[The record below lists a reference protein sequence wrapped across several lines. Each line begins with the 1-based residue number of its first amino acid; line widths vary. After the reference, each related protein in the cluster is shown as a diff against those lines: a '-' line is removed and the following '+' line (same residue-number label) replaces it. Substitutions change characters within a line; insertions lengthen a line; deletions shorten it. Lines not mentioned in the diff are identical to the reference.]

1 MSARLKA
8 KAAGPGAWATF
19 IESPIAVKAILAGV
33 VINRLGAFLSI
44 FLVLYMTSQG
54 YSADQS
60 AFALGA
66 YGAGGVAGVLIGGA
80 LANLLGARNATVL
93 SMTGSSLLLVLVY
106 YVHSYPLI
114 VVSVLLVGLFQ
125 TIYRPASAAL
135 LSELIPDDRQV
146 MVFGIW
152 RLGLNLG
159 TTLCPQL
166 GFGLYRLGGHGY
178 GMLFWGE
185 AAVAVGYAV
194 MAFLTLPGKA
204 ASGEAAAKP
213 AAADEAGAAGE
224 QDGQDASGP
233 QPRESYLQVLR
244 DTRYVF
250 YLLASLANA
259 IIYSQYLSTLPLD
272 VTRAGVDVF
281 WYSLAV
287 SANSVIVIACE
298 LPLTRF
304 SQKWPIRI
312 TAGSAFALVGLGEAC
327 YGLPLG
333 AAVILIGTL
342 IWTLGEILGGPTLF
356 AYPGLVAPPRLKARY
371 ISSFQLMFT
380 AGTAIGPVI
389 GGLLFQ
395 RLGHGVWPVVAVFAV
410 FSTVFGALGMKPIAP
425 LVEAREQEAAQEAAK
440 DAERDAGPG
449 GEPGSESDSEPV
461 SEGV

>member
-1 MSARLKA
+1 MSEQAT
-8 KAAGPGAWATF
+8 AGSTGPWTTF
-19 IESPIAVKAILAGV
+19 TESPLAVKAILAGV

-44 FLVLYMTSQG
+44 FLVLYLTARG
-54 YSADQS
+54 YSADQ
-60 AFALGA
+60 AALALGG

-80 LANLLGARNATVL
+80 LANALGARNATVL
-93 SMTGSSLLLVLVY
+93 SMTGSALLLVLVY

-114 VVSVLLVGLFQ
+114 VGSVVLVGLFQ

-135 LSELIPDDRQV
+135 LSELTSAERQV

-185 AAVAVGYAV
+185 AAVALAYAV
-194 MAFLTLPGKA
+194 LAFATLPGKA
-204 ASGEAAAKP
+204 AQQGSP
-213 AAADEAGAAGE
+213 A
-224 QDGQDASGP
+224 QDGDRATGTATGSRTASASAGK
-233 QPRESYLQVLR
+233 ESYLQVLR
-244 DTRYVF
+244 DTRFVF
-250 YLLASLANA
+250 FLLASLANA

-272 VTRAGVDVF
+272 VARSGVNVF

-287 SANSVIVIACE
+287 SANSIIVIAIE
-298 LPLTRF
+298 LPLTKFTQR
-304 SQKWPIRI
+304 WPIRI
-312 TAGSAFALVGLGEAC
+312 TAGCAFALVGLGEAF

-356 AYPGLVAPPRLKARY
+356 AYPGLVAPERLKARY

-380 AGTAIGPVI
+380 AGTAIGPVV

-395 RLGHGVWPVVAVFAV
+395 RLHHGVWPVVAVFAV
-410 FSTVFGALGMKPIAP
+410 FSTVFGALGIRPIQP
-425 LVEAREQEAAQEAAK
+425 LVEARTAGAEA
-440 DAERDAGPG
+440 
-449 GEPGSESDSEPV
+449 EPV
-461 SEGV
+461 AEGV